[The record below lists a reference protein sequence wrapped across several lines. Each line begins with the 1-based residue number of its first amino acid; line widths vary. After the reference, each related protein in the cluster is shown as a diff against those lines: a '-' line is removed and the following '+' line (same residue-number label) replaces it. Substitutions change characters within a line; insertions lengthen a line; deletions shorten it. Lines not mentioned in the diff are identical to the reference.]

1 MVVHLDV
8 NSFSEIEVIFLFLP
22 EYFVMYHFL
31 SKSIH
36 VGEFDDVLDSGSSKS
51 SEDSLKEIQLSYD
64 NVKKLT
70 LPEVNGSMPLDDNE
84 KLLVIEN
91 LTVQTPTKSV
101 LVKDLSLQI
110 NEKDHLLVRNL
121 LNEV

>member
-1 MVVHLDV
+1 MQ
-8 NSFSEIEVIFLFLP
+8 EIHI
-22 EYFVMYHFL
+22 
-31 SKSIH
+31 
-36 VGEFDDVLDSGSSKS
+36 
-51 SEDSLKEIQLSYD
+51 SYD